1 MLFGQKLNSHR
12 IIRRQ
17 AKSLIRQRT
26 CTGCLEDLRVAHN
39 TLFESHVGAQIYLI
53 VFGNRSIHFIPFL
66 PNAVSCP
73 YQLYESI
80 SN

>member
-1 MLFGQKLNSHR
+1 MLFGQMLKSHR
-12 IIRRQ
+12 KMKGQ
-17 AKSLIRQRT
+17 AKYLIRQRT
-26 CTGCLEDLRVAHN
+26 CAGCLEDVRVAHN
-39 TLFESHVGAQIYLI
+39 TLLEIQVGAQIYLI